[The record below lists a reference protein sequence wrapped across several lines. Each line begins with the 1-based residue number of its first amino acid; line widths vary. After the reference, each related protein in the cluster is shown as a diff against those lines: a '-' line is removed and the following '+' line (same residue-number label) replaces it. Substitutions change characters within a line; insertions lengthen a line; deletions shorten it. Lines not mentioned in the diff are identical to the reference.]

1 NFPISHGAGV
11 LMVVALAGWRWVTPP
26 ATLAFVG
33 LTVAI
38 LAIVALWEWVS
49 FHGGWQDRFGT
60 AGKREA

>member
-1 NFPISHGAGV
+1 
-11 LMVVALAGWRWVTPP
+11 MVVALAGWRWVTPP